1 MAAKHSG
8 FKKLTSFH
16 ERKLVAN
23 FLEMPMGEDMT
34 KFREPLSM
42 KELIEKTWENWGLG
56 DEKTPEESIS
66 ENWQKLVG
74 KKLCLKCAPERL
86 HPSSGILFIRTS
98 GGPVRQEL
106 SFQKKG
112 ILEKIKKLEGCSE
125 IKDLKFN

>member
-23 FLEMPMGEDMT
+23 FLQMPMGEDMT

-74 KKLCLKCAPERL
+74 KKLYMKCAPERL